1 VIRLGSV
8 SLMADVEVIAT
19 CTSRRHAQH
28 IHEARVRTGDPKSME
43 RRCRSGA
50 HRRPGSGGRNP
61 LGDGCEPQPSA
72 AFQGQAVDQVEAD
85 LTSDLARHQ
94 QDIEQSA
101 TLQLQYPSAAPC
113 GEGAAGWPARLRF
126 RTPTVIYFER
136 RPGARAELHRPM
148 INTWPFKRLFDIAV
162 SATLLVALLPL
173 FGLVALAIVI
183 DSVGPVFYSQ
193 IRVGQNRRRGA
204 DRRGDRIPVRVDQ
217 RRHERRRILSEGRL
231 FRIHKFR
238 TMVVDAEKEIGP
250 VWALKDDPRVT
261 RVGKWLRVTRIDE
274 LPQLWN
280 VLKGEMSLVGP
291 RPERP
296 HFVGDFADRIPDY
309 TERLR
314 ALPGITGRA
323 QVEGAYDACEE
334 DVRNKLRYDLLY
346 VRNCRLSEDLRI
358 LFRTV
363 QVVVTRKGA
372 H

>member
-1 VIRLGSV
+1 
-8 SLMADVEVIAT
+8 
-19 CTSRRHAQH
+19 
-28 IHEARVRTGDPKSME
+28 
-43 RRCRSGA
+43 
-50 HRRPGSGGRNP
+50 
-61 LGDGCEPQPSA
+61 
-72 AFQGQAVDQVEAD
+72 
-85 LTSDLARHQ
+85 
-94 QDIEQSA
+94 
-101 TLQLQYPSAAPC
+101 
-113 GEGAAGWPARLRF
+113 
-126 RTPTVIYFER
+126 
-136 RPGARAELHRPM
+136 
-148 INTWPFKRLFDIAV
+148 
-162 SATLLVALLPL
+162 
-173 FGLVALAIVI
+173 
-183 DSVGPVFYSQ
+183 
-193 IRVGQNRRRGA
+193 
-204 DRRGDRIPVRVDQ
+204 VDQ